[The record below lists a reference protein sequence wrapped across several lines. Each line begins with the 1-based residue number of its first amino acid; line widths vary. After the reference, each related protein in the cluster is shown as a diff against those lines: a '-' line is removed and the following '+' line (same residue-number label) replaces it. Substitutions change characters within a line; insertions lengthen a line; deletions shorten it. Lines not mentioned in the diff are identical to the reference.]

1 MALDQAPGV
10 RVNAIAPGDA
20 ATEFIEEAM
29 EDEDVRQSLP
39 DQTPLERF
47 ADRRNYNVRL
57 NLEPL
62 TSGSGW
68 GNFLNGWADV
78 VRSMSDESV
87 LLDVEDGIATVT
99 LNEPDM
105 RNALTGDVAGG
116 IVDAMDEIGDSDA
129 RCVVITGA
137 GGSFSAGGD
146 INAMLEGLHGEVAPF
161 EKVQNINDTSEALK
175 RVHECELPVIA
186 KIDGT
191 CFGAGANLAIAC
203 DVQVASEGSRISFGF
218 RQVGLAVDTGTS
230 YFLPRIVGQNKAQEL
245 VLTGAM
251 LDADEAEDLG
261 LFTQVYDEEEF
272 EDEAAEYV
280 DRIATG
286 PTVALKTSKRLI
298 RQGLTSDL
306 DQAMT
311 NEAAGQAQVFETHD
325 HEEGAT
331 AFMEGR
337 DPDFEGH

>member
-1 MALDQAPGV
+1 
-10 RVNAIAPGDA
+10 
-20 ATEFIEEAM
+20 
-29 EDEDVRQSLP
+29 
-39 DQTPLERF
+39 
-47 ADRRNYNVRL
+47 
-57 NLEPL
+57 
-62 TSGSGW
+62 
-68 GNFLNGWADV
+68 
-78 VRSMSDESV
+78 MSDESV
-87 LLDVEDGIATVT
+87 LFEVEDGIATVT

-105 RNALTGDVAGG
+105 RNALTGDVAEG
-116 IVDAMDEIGDSDA
+116 IVDAMDRVDESDA
-129 RCVVITGA
+129 RCVVLTGA

-146 INAMLEGLHGEVAPF
+146 INAMLEGLHGEVQPY
-161 EKVQNINDTSEALK
+161 EKVQSINQTSEALV
-175 RVHECELPVIA
+175 RVHQCELPVIA
-186 KIDGT
+186 KIDGA

-203 DVQVASEGSRISFGF
+203 DVQVASENSRISFGF

-245 VLTGAM
+245 VLTGEM
-251 LDADEAEDLG
+251 LDAEEAEDVG
-261 LFTQVYDEEEF
+261 LFTQVYDEDEF
-272 EDEAAEYV
+272 EEKAAEYV

-298 RQGLTSDL
+298 RQGLNSDL

-337 DPDFEGH
+337 DPDFEGR